1 MTERKSPV
9 DQALDLLF
17 FAPLGL
23 ALTAAEELPKL
34 IEKGRERATSQAGLY
49 RMMGQFAVNEGQQRA
64 ERLVRQAQERLG
76 DLGGNVGA
84 RSEPAP
90 APAPSEAAASPNGNG
105 SHAGIGNS
113 NGSNGAGA
121 SVGPRPSSDAL
132 AIPGYD
138 TLSAPQV
145 VQRLAGLSPD
155 ELEAVRA
162 YETATRGRKTILS
175 RVAQLQ
181 SGA

>member
-76 DLGGNVGA
+76 DLGGSVGG
-84 RSEPAP
+84 RSEP
-90 APAPSEAAASPNGNG
+90 G
-105 SHAGIGNS
+105 
-113 NGSNGAGA
+113 
-121 SVGPRPSSDAL
+121 
-132 AIPGYD
+132 
-138 TLSAPQV
+138 SAP
-145 VQRLAGLSPD
+145 
-155 ELEAVRA
+155 
-162 YETATRGRKTILS
+162 TAATGPM
-175 RVAQLQ
+175 A
-181 SGA
+181 